1 MPDVTTNT
9 EVLWNLK
16 VLAVQS
22 RCLVKC
28 AATAADRCWKP
39 CRRLLCQARQDY
51 WETGPLNFFPC
62 LPHLVFGTFK
72 SLHLMSNFYSNSDI
86 LLIFTSHGKR
96 RPSIP
101 IIPISTTVINP
112 KFQIHHC

>member
-16 VLAVQS
+16 VLAVQC

-39 CRRLLCQARQDY
+39 CRRLLCQARLD
-51 WETGPLNFFPC
+51 GCRLLRGL
-62 LPHLVFGTFK
+62 LPGLAH
-72 SLHLMSNFYSNSDI
+72 
-86 LLIFTSHGKR
+86 R
-96 RPSIP
+96 RCRWLRGGGCGGDGEGRRL
-101 IIPISTTVINP
+101 
-112 KFQIHHC
+112 Q